1 MMVVVVVAVVTV
13 AGVVVPVIAQD
24 EIKKIFHTWLSIN
37 LVGPS
42 CVKLEYCSK
51 NIDRAAKLE
60 LRLSTRGM
68 LVTAYL

>member
-1 MMVVVVVAVVTV
+1 MMVVVVAAVVTV
-13 AGVVVPVIAQD
+13 AGVVVIAQD
-24 EIKKIFHTWLSIN
+24 EINKIFHTWLSIN

-42 CVKLEYCSK
+42 CVKLENCSK

-60 LRLSTRGM
+60 LRPSTRGM

>member
-13 AGVVVPVIAQD
+13 AGVVVIAQD

-42 CVKLEYCSK
+42 CVKLENCSK

-60 LRLSTRGM
+60 LRRSTRGM

>member
-13 AGVVVPVIAQD
+13 AGVVVIAQD

>member
-13 AGVVVPVIAQD
+13 AGVVVIAQD

-37 LVGPS
+37 LNLVGPS
-42 CVKLEYCSK
+42 CVKLENCSK

-60 LRLSTRGM
+60 PRLSTRGM